1 MYSKVEV
8 TSNAIT
14 YKAYY
19 KATGSE
25 NPFRVIDNFTI
36 TKSED
41 EITQP
46 TGGGKEPT
54 SVTFL
59 YDSFKQ
65 EEGKYIARF
74 NWVTPV
80 TTKTTELYYAKK
92 SDFESNGGK
101 FTNVVVGTNNTVDL
115 SDALANANYNGAGTE
130 YSVEPIQ
137 SHKAETAVL
146 EPGTEYVYSVGDGAM
161 NVTSVESPASFKTP
175 ASNLDTF
182 NFNWVTDVHASNRL

>member
-1 MYSKVEV
+1 MRL
-8 TSNAIT
+8 T

-80 TTKTTELYYAKK
+80 TTKTTQLYYAKK

-115 SDALANANYNGAGTE
+115 SRCNCKCEL
-130 YSVEPIQ
+130 
-137 SHKAETAVL
+137 
-146 EPGTEYVYSVGDGAM
+146 
-161 NVTSVESPASFKTP
+161 
-175 ASNLDTF
+175 
-182 NFNWVTDVHASNRL
+182 